1 MSEKTPLD
9 EHLKD
14 IYGSSM
20 KPKSGK
26 GDAEKEGIEKVDLPT
41 YCLGYNDRRREI
53 VIMIRGTYSIG
64 DALTNMVC
72 FAMLSACGRGH
83 VHGQMQLAAILI
95 AMTNYRKLKAQME
108 TGKYDTITITGH
120 NLGAGTAALLGI
132 LLNTPMGFRGR
143 WFRRESESIW
153 LWHAACCMR
162 YRR

>member
-1 MSEKTPLD
+1 
-9 EHLKD
+9 
-14 IYGSSM
+14 
-20 KPKSGK
+20 
-26 GDAEKEGIEKVDLPT
+26 
-41 YCLGYNDRRREI
+41 
-53 VIMIRGTYSIG
+53 MIRGTYSIG

-120 NLGAGTAALLGI
+120 NLGAGTVALLGI
-132 LLNTPMGFRGR
+132 LLNTPMDSGGAGFEGK
-143 WFRRESESIW
+143 SIW